1 MNQYGPNDYDSDYS
15 DDDGDEWPNCG
26 YDPNYYYYPNNN
38 ININHQVSYWPN
50 NNGYVLKTDQNN
62 TRPTNHGYGENI
74 ILNQYNYVPGYG
86 YVLKTNYYENI
97 HEPTNDGYEEN
108 TGHYIVSDQN
118 MAILQKCDR
127 ILNLLKQRPN
137 NNGCVLNTDYEQ
149 NNHQPNNYGY
159 EEDSDYS
166 ENDPE
171 PNYGLDQNNPQ
182 PNDYGY
188 EEETDY
194 HQRTHEPSN

>member
-1 MNQYGPNDYDSDYS
+1 MNHYGPNDYDSDYS

-38 ININHQVSYWPN
+38 NINHQVSYRPN
-50 NNGYVLKTDQNN
+50 NN
-62 TRPTNHGYGENI
+62 
-74 ILNQYNYVPGYG
+74 G

-118 MAILQKCDR
+118 MAILQKCDG

-194 HQRTHEPSN
+194 HRSTHEPTN